1 MTSVTVRAYRAFGK
15 RTLDLVLTIP
25 VLIVLG
31 PLLLFLA
38 GLVLATLGSPVLFR
52 QLRPGKDGKIFRIYK
67 FRTMA
72 DLRGSDGALLSDSLR
87 LSRVGKVLRQSS
99 LDELPELWNIVK
111 GDMSLVGP
119 RPLLVEYLDC
129 YSETQARRHDVRP
142 GLTGL
147 AQVSGRNAITWEQ
160 KFLLDVWYVDNVS
173 LALDITILLRTITGV
188 IRRDGISA
196 ESHASMPRFTGTR
209 QA

>member
-1 MTSVTVRAYRAFGK
+1 VTSVTVRAYRAFGK

-25 VLIVLG
+25 VLIVLA
-31 PLLLFLA
+31 PLLLFVA

-67 FRTMA
+67 FRTMT

-87 LSRVGKVLRQSS
+87 LSRVGQLLRQSS
-99 LDELPELWNIVK
+99 LDELPELWNVVK

-129 YSETQARRHDVRP
+129 YSKTQARRHDVRP

-173 LALDITILLRTITGV
+173 LALDITILLRTIARV